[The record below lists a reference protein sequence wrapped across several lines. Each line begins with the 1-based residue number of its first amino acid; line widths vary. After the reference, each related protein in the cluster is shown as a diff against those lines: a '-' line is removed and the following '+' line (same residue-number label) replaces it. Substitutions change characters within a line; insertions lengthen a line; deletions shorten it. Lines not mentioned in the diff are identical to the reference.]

1 LHTTIGANIS
11 LTHFVCP
18 NLFEDGRLK
27 IIWPSHII
35 IQRVINAKLGWK
47 FMGLNFLKY
56 LQGSQIYWKAW

>member
-35 IQRVINAKLGWK
+35 IQRVVNEKLRWK
-47 FMGLNFLKY
+47 FMGLNFF
-56 LQGSQIYWKAW
+56 